1 MKRLVLKSGMVA
13 LAVVAAAVF
22 AVGFN
27 ARGADA
33 QTPFVNAGGPY
44 SGVVGVPTQF
54 TSVSQ
59 IGPVTS
65 AFWQFGDGTTASG
78 MSVVKTFQTAGV
90 YNVSVTVTNIFGQ
103 SFTAHTTA
111 SIAGIN
117 PFPIVN
123 TVTVIGAT
131 NAATSRLEHFV
142 PVTTVL
148 TSNVA
153 PCGLVT
159 TVGGALVSNCGTTTS
174 LQQRVAFYNPA
185 CYTLWVQT
193 GVMPACALA
202 YR

>member
-13 LAVVAAAVF
+13 LAVMAAAVF

-44 SGVVGVPTQF
+44 SGVVGTPIQF
-54 TSVSQ
+54 TSASQ
-59 IGPVTS
+59 IGPVTG

-78 MSVVKTFQTAGV
+78 MTVVKTFDTAGV
-90 YNVSVTVTNIFGQ
+90 YNASVTITNIFGQ

-123 TVTVIGAT
+123 TVTVIGGT
-131 NAATSRLEHFV
+131 STATSRLEHFV
-142 PVTTVL
+142 PVTTV
-148 TSNVA
+148 TVPTA
-153 PCGLVT
+153 HCGLVT
-159 TVGGALVSNCGTTTS
+159 TVGGALVSTCGTTTS

-185 CYTLWVQT
+185 CYNLWVQT